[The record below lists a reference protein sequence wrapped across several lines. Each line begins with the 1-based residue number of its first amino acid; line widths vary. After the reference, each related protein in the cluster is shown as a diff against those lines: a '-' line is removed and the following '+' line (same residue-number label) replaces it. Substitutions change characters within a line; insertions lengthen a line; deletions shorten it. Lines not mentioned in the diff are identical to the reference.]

1 MGLLSRFFT
10 DKNDETAKAT
20 ELLQTELGELKKI
33 LRKQSMVIEMFKN
46 EVIEHIDTRSVNDT
60 SLDSLKELGDSFFY
74 LEKMIVDSF
83 PLSASQEESFSLSW
97 SKIEKI
103 LNGCN
108 LELIRKAGVPF
119 HSRIHEAVGEAAV
132 CSGELYV
139 TAVLQP
145 GYLYRDKVIR
155 PAKVATGDL
164 QE

>member
-1 MGLLSRFFT
+1 MWFFDRFFT
-10 DKNDETAKAT
+10 KHDETTQAT

-46 EVIEHIDTRSVNDT
+46 EVIEHIDTKSVNDT

-83 PLSASQEESFSLSW
+83 SLSASQEESFSLAW

-108 LELIRKAGVPF
+108 LELIREAGVPF
-119 HSRIHEAVGEAAV
+119 HARIHEAVGEAAV

-155 PAKVATGDL
+155 PAKVVTGEL